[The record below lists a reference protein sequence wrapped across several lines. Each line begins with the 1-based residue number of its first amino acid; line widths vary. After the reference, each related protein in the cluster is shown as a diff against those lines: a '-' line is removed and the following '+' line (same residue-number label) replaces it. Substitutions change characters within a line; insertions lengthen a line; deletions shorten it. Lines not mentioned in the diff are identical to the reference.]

1 MVISRARI
9 ARALLAGAPALLA
22 TPAFAA
28 DPDQG
33 GGLEEV
39 VVSAQFREEKLQSTP
54 IAISA
59 FTAENLEVRG
69 IDTVTDLDAF
79 VPNAVIQPLGA
90 GWGATM
96 AAFIRGVGLGD
107 NILSFEPGVP
117 IYVDDVYIGRPQGAI
132 FDLLDL
138 ERVEVL
144 RGPQGTLF
152 GKNAIGG
159 TIRLIS
165 KKPQG
170 DGSGSLSVALGSFNR
185 LNARGSMDVSL
196 IEDKVFAR
204 FSFSSKK
211 ADGYFNVLDYEC
223 VNGPGSLGAGGT
235 GLPAGGY
242 NTPGEFPGGLP
253 GIRLGSQVAPGGN
266 CVIDTLGD
274 ENVQSGRAAFR
285 FLISDALEFN
295 LIGDLTVQR
304 QKGPADKYTVM
315 DQTNGLNAFWNGAF
329 AAPVFGNGIAWD
341 DRFIT
346 PDLYSNYSRYNDP
359 ITNRIVP
366 NINDM
371 DHWGVSG
378 TFEWKLTDTL
388 RLKSIT
394 AYRRFWNKFGRDS
407 DGTPLPLNATYD
419 DSRHRQFTQE
429 LQLTGTVAKLNW
441 ATGAFYYDA
450 HDSNQGF
457 DFLYPTIVYENDA
470 FDRQDTKNWAVF
482 AQGTYQ
488 LTDAFSFTAG
498 ARYTHDDKDATI
510 YRANFFGG
518 VVIDNAFVPLTATK
532 TDVTLSA
539 DYQWN
544 DDLMTY
550 VKYATGF
557 KGGGFSPRPATALQT
572 EPFKPEK
579 LKTLELGAKS
589 ELLERRVRLNGAV
602 FFSRYLNQQTFAQQ
616 LDASGANWFRE
627 VNAGKARIWG
637 LEGELQAEP
646 VSGLRVEGSFGYINY
661 NLYDNEGNV
670 LLFEGDNCGGR
681 RCYSPRTPKWNGAV
695 GVQYSFGTGM
705 GSITPRLDAQYQST
719 IYFTTNNQ
727 GVQPG
732 YTLLN
737 GRLTW
742 QSESTAWEVALY
754 GDNLTDKGYFNGK
767 LNLVGFFGREQ
778 GNPGAP
784 RTWGLSF
791 KRNFNS
797 TP

>member
-1 MVISRARI
+1 MVRSTVSAII
-9 ARALLAGAPALLA
+9 AASAVSVTFGSQAL
-22 TPAFAA
+22 AA
-28 DPDQG
+28 EGDEGP
-33 GGLEEV
+33 LEEV
-39 VVSAQFREEKLQSTP
+39 VVSAQFRETRLQSTP

-69 IDTVTDLDAF
+69 IDNVTDLDAF

-170 DGSGSLSVALGSFNR
+170 DGTGSVSVTIGSFSR
-185 LNARGSMDVSL
+185 LNARGSTDVSL
-196 IEDKVFAR
+196 IDDKLFAR

-223 VNGPGSLGAGGT
+223 VNGPGSLGSGGP
-235 GLPAGGY
+235 GLPNGPY
-242 NTPGEFPGGLP
+242 NTPGAFPGGLS
-253 GIRLGSQVAPGGN
+253 GMRLGSQVVQGGD
-266 CVIDTLGD
+266 CVVDKLGD

-285 FLISDALEFN
+285 FLIDDRMEFN

-315 DQTNGLNAFWNGAF
+315 DPTNGLNAFWSGAF
-329 AAPVFGNGIAWD
+329 AEPVFGSGVAWD
-341 DRFIT
+341 TRFIT
-346 PDLYSNYSRYNDP
+346 NDLYSNYSRYSDP

-378 TFEWKLTDTL
+378 TFEWKLSDSVT
-388 RLKSIT
+388 LKSIT

-419 DSRHRQFTQE
+419 DSRHRQVTQE
-429 LQLTGTVAKLNW
+429 IQLTGTAGRLDW

-470 FDRQDTKNWAVF
+470 FDRQNTRNWAVF
-482 AQGTYQ
+482 GQGTYRF
-488 LTDAFSFTAG
+488 TDAFSFTAG
-498 ARYTHDDKDATI
+498 ARYTDDQKNATI

-518 VVIDNAFVPLTATK
+518 VVIDNAYVPLSK
-532 TDVTLSA
+532 TNVDYALSA
-539 DYQWN
+539 DYLWT
-544 DDLMTY
+544 DEVMTY
-550 VKYATGF
+550 LKYATGF

-572 EPFKPEK
+572 TPFEPEK
-579 LKTLELGAKS
+579 LKTLELGAKT
-589 ELLERRVRLNGAV
+589 EWLQRRLRLNTAL
-602 FFSRYLNQQTFAQQ
+602 FYSHYLDQQTFAQQ

-637 LEGELQAEP
+637 FEAELLAQP
-646 VSGLRVEGSFGYINY
+646 VPALRIEGSVGYINY
-661 NLYDNEGNV
+661 NLYDSQGNP
-670 LLFEGDNCGGR
+670 LLIEGDGCGGQ
-681 RCYSPRTPKWNGAV
+681 RCYSPRTPKFNGAL
-695 GVQYSFGTGM
+695 GIQYSFSSAM
-705 GSITPRLDAQYQST
+705 GSFTPRLDVQNQSR

-727 GVQPG
+727 GEQDAL
-732 YTLLN
+732 TLLN

-742 QSESTAWEVALY
+742 QSMSEQWEVALF
-754 GDNLTDKGYFNGK
+754 GDNLTDEGYFNGK
-767 LNLVGFFGREQ
+767 LNLVSFFGREQ

-791 KRNFNS
+791 KRTFK
-797 TP
+797 